1 MTALAQTVNSPA
13 EKPTITCTV
22 NNNSSEYVYM
32 DSNVNGPLR
41 YAFYYNG
48 SDEFVKWEIVGLNS
62 DEYDIEKQSAEQII
76 INVKEES
83 SNKDFSVNVV
93 TKVFGSS
100 NIVKD
105 NKAISPRTGYEKYG
119 LASGIIFVICGVV
132 SLIAVR
138 KRLNKTP

>member
-13 EKPTITCTV
+13 EKPTVTCTV
-22 NNNSSEYVYM
+22 NNNSSRYVYM
-32 DSNVNGPLR
+32 DSSINGPLR

-48 SDEFVKWEIVGLNS
+48 SDQFVKWEVVGLNS
-62 DEYDIEKQSAEQII
+62 DEYDIEEQSAEQII

-93 TKVFGSS
+93 TKVSNSS
-100 NIVKD
+100 NVVKD
-105 NKAISPRTGYEKYG
+105 NKAISPQTGYEKYS
-119 LASGIIFVICGVV
+119 LVSGIIFVICGVV
-132 SLIAVR
+132 SLIVVR